1 MGETGPEA
9 PSPGRGAAPAG
20 NPSALTAGTA
30 TITIVP
36 NPQPTG
42 SASSILGAASS
53 GGSGVYKIAA
63 DGSPTELWNSRD
75 ELVYALAF
83 ERIAGKQNLVA
94 GTGHKRR
101 IFAIRGSGEY
111 NPLVKASANQGTA
124 MANGTDGALF
134 AATRT
139 FGKIFSLR
147 PSLDAEGNYESDVF
161 DAHLFSQWGRLE

>member
-53 GGSGVYKIAA
+53 GGSGGYKIAA

-75 ELVYALAF
+75 ELVDALAF
-83 ERIAGKQNLVA
+83 ERIAGKQNLGA
-94 GTGHKRR
+94 STRNKRR
-101 IFAIRGSGEY
+101 IFAIRGSREY
-111 NPLVKASANQGTA
+111 YDLGQ
-124 MANGTDGALF
+124 
-134 AATRT
+134 
-139 FGKIFSLR
+139 
-147 PSLDAEGNYESDVF
+147 
-161 DAHLFSQWGRLE
+161 AHAHQV